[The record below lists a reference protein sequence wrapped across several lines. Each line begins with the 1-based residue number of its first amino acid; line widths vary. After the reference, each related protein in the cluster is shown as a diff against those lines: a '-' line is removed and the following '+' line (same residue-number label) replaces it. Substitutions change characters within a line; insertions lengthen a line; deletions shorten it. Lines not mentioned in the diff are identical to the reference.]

1 MQRRRIVL
9 NENTKLSRS
18 LSLFSVVLFG
28 FAFMALAT
36 VFSTYGIASQISH
49 GMVAGSYILA
59 LIVMLFTAYSYGQM
73 AKAYPVSGS
82 AYTYAQKA
90 IHPQVG
96 FLVGWAILMDYIFIP
111 MVNYLLFGI
120 FFSAAIPEVP
130 AYVWILLLLTIV
142 TFINIKGVKLA
153 TSTNVIIIGFSL
165 LFIIVFAV
173 LSIKSI
179 MQGEGTGMLLNIEPF
194 FQTNESF
201 TYIVAG
207 AALLCFSFLGF
218 DSVSTFSEETVNP
231 ERNIPRAIFIITL
244 IGGLIFVTVAYLA
257 HQVWPD
263 YMSFKDPDSASYEI
277 IELIGGSA
285 LKTMFL
291 MMYAMGVLGS
301 AMSSQASAA
310 RVLYA
315 MGRDGQLPNKFFG
328 KLNKR
333 YQTPTNNIILIS
345 FLSLSSLFLSLTLV
359 ASFINF
365 GAFLA
370 FTFVNIS
377 VIFLYFGHQK
387 KRSLKGMILYL
398 MIPSIGAILDIWLLM
413 NLDKYSKVVGSVW
426 FVLGFLYLLYLT
438 KGFTRRAPE
447 WNIDDAI

>member
-1 MQRRRIVL
+1 
-9 NENTKLSRS
+9 
-18 LSLFSVVLFG
+18 
-28 FAFMALAT
+28 
-36 VFSTYGIASQISH
+36 
-49 GMVAGSYILA
+49 
-59 LIVMLFTAYSYGQM
+59 MLFTAYSYGQM

-153 TSTNVIIIGFSL
+153 ASTNVIIIGFSL

-194 FQTNESF
+194 FQMNESF

-231 ERNIPRAIFIITL
+231 EKNIPRAIFIITL

-291 MMYAMGVLGS
+291 VMYAMGVLGS

-315 MGRDGQLPNKFFG
+315 MGRDGQLPNRFFG

-333 YQTPTNNIILIS
+333 YQTPTNNILLIS

-377 VIFLYFGHQK
+377 VIFLYFGRKK

-398 MIPSIGAILDIWLLM
+398 MIPLIGAILDIWLLM